1 MLRVDSSFEVPMYW
15 QLMNQNVL
23 MYAAFSRAFLSLS
36 ERVMLW
42 FNGSVLEMKVL
53 LMTVSFCTSC
63 ISPLSIL
70 VKLNEILAVAN
81 GYGMIKYILF
91 TETVTSYVPGF
102 TGCEYRTVQ
111 LKRGDFEVTSSNLCW
126 GDVLSIQFTT

>member
-91 TETVTSYVPGF
+91 TETVTS
-102 TGCEYRTVQ
+102 
-111 LKRGDFEVTSSNLCW
+111 
-126 GDVLSIQFTT
+126 